1 MDEDMKH
8 EYEEIN
14 RRVIEMQGE
23 ILESIRESIAIRS
36 VKGAPAPGAPY
47 GEGPKQAL
55 EHALK
60 LGEKLGFRTGSMAD
74 RVGWVEYGEGEEM
87 AAVLGH
93 LDVVPEGDGWT
104 YPPFGGEIHDGKMYG
119 RGVLDDKGPVIG
131 AIYGLKAIRDAGLKP
146 DRRIRVI
153 FGTDEENGSSCVKY
167 YVGNGGE
174 LPTIGFTP
182 DADYPLIFCEKGQL
196 GWTVVRDR
204 KRTDDDNCRE
214 HRPAAK
220 LLRLEGGTARNVV
233 TPHCVL
239 EVEGTLKVTPGGG
252 ISVREEDGKTTV
264 TAIGKGAHGSTP
276 EQGINAAKKLFQ
288 AVADADLDE
297 DLKRMIRFVLEKIGD
312 ETNGASLGICYQDEE
327 TGETTVNLGIVRGTP
342 EEISVTLDIRYPK
355 NADRERMIAN
365 IKTAAEEYGL
375 EARLE
380 SQARL
385 LYLPKDSELVRKLM
399 TVYREETG
407 TDAEPLA
414 IGGGTY
420 AKTFENM
427 AAFGPVF
434 PGEQA
439 MIHQPDECADVENMI
454 KSYQIAA
461 AAMYELAM
469 KQ

>member
-14 RRVIEMQGE
+14 RRVMEMQGE

-167 YVGNGGE
+167 YVENGGE

-214 HRPAAK
+214 QKPAAK

-239 EVEGTLKVTPGGG
+239 EVEGTLKVTPGDG

-365 IKTAAEEYGL
+365 IKAAAEEYGL

-420 AKTFENM
+420 AKAMANI
-427 AAFGPVF
+427 AAFGPIL
-434 PGEQA
+434 PGREGSEHQA
-439 MIHQPDECADVENMI
+439 DEHISEADYFLLLRI
-454 KSYQIAA
+454 YRAA
-461 AAMYELAM
+461 LERLAR
-469 KQ
+469 

>member
-1 MDEDMKH
+1 MKH

-14 RRVIEMQGE
+14 RRVMEMQGE

-167 YVGNGGE
+167 YVENGGE

-239 EVEGTLKVTPGGG
+239 EVEGTLKVTPGDG

-264 TAIGKGAHGSTP
+264 MAIGKGAHGSTP

-288 AVADADLDE
+288 AVVDADLDE

-312 ETNGASLGICYQDEE
+312 ETNGASLESVIRMRRRRDDGESRDCPWDAGGDQRDAGYPLSEE
-327 TGETTVNLGIVRGTP
+327 CGP
-342 EEISVTLDIRYPK
+342 
-355 NADRERMIAN
+355 
-365 IKTAAEEYGL
+365 
-375 EARLE
+375 
-380 SQARL
+380 
-385 LYLPKDSELVRKLM
+385 
-399 TVYREETG
+399 G
-407 TDAEPLA
+407 TDDCEYKGR
-414 IGGGTY
+414 GGGVRSGGQ
-420 AKTFENM
+420 AGVPGP
-427 AAFGPVF
+427 AAVSSEGFGAGPEADDSL
-434 PGEQA
+434 PGRDGYRRRTA
-439 MIHQPDECADVENMI
+439 GHRRGNLCKDI
-454 KSYQIAA
+454 
-461 AAMYELAM
+461 
-469 KQ
+469 

>member
-1 MDEDMKH
+1 M
-8 EYEEIN
+8 
-14 RRVIEMQGE
+14 
-23 ILESIRESIAIRS
+23 
-36 VKGAPAPGAPY
+36 
-47 GEGPKQAL
+47 

-167 YVGNGGE
+167 YVENGGE

-239 EVEGTLKVTPGGG
+239 EVEGTLKVTPGDG
-252 ISVREEDGKTTV
+252 ISVREEDGKNDGDGDRKRRPRKYAGTGNQCGEKAV
-264 TAIGKGAHGSTP
+264 SGGCGCGS
-276 EQGINAAKKLFQ
+276 
-288 AVADADLDE
+288 
-297 DLKRMIRFVLEKIGD
+297 
-312 ETNGASLGICYQDEE
+312 
-327 TGETTVNLGIVRGTP
+327 
-342 EEISVTLDIRYPK
+342 
-355 NADRERMIAN
+355 
-365 IKTAAEEYGL
+365 
-375 EARLE
+375 
-380 SQARL
+380 
-385 LYLPKDSELVRKLM
+385 
-399 TVYREETG
+399 
-407 TDAEPLA
+407 
-414 IGGGTY
+414 
-420 AKTFENM
+420 
-427 AAFGPVF
+427 
-434 PGEQA
+434 
-439 MIHQPDECADVENMI
+439 
-454 KSYQIAA
+454 
-461 AAMYELAM
+461 
-469 KQ
+469 